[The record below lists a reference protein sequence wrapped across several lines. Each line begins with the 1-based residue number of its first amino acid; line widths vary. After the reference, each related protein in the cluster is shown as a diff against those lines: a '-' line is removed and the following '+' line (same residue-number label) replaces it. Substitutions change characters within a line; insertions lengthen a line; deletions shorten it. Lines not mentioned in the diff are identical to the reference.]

1 MMTMIL
7 TIKNIAIRI
16 CWLCWWWCYNDIMID
31 DGTNDHNDYHCDDD
45 YYGDTWWLS
54 PIWLKRGHFL
64 VCQKNINV
72 RRWPRWEPPSSLL
85 PALHRHDDD
94 DDDDLHPHDDD
105 DDDVDCDYGDPEED
119 RDDKCLMILS
129 SQCDDDYIMIWL
141 WYSPLYT
148 FLLFTMFIIYFVMSK
163 ELI

>member
-1 MMTMIL
+1 
-7 TIKNIAIRI
+7 
-16 CWLCWWWCYNDIMID
+16 MID

-72 RRWPRWEPPSSLL
+72 RRWPRWEPPSSLP

-94 DDDDLHPHDDD
+94 DDDLHPDDDDDDVLHPD

-119 RDDKCLMILS
+119 RDDKCLMISS
-129 SQCDDDYIMIWL
+129 SQCDDDYNDLTLIL
-141 WYSPLYT
+141 PFVHFFTFY
-148 FLLFTMFIIYFVMSK
+148 FLLCS
-163 ELI
+163 